1 MSARVPAVLSMLALF
16 AIALTAIGVAP
27 RPAKAAQIAPGSI
40 EFSPTVSYSYSNL
53 KREGYGN
60 VDTFSELNATPLVGY
75 CVSDHFE
82 VNGGLLVRH
91 QSQNGSS
98 QTGFGATAGVT
109 YNFSR
114 QGNLIPFGSVG
125 FGSLFYDGFTLD
137 NTAVLFPT
145 MSGGARVLVGSSA
158 SVNMALGYQHE
169 SNANGEFNASANRLL
184 ASVGVSLFPWQK
196 D

>member
-16 AIALTAIGVAP
+16 ALCAGAFAASP
-27 RPAKAAQIAPGSI
+27 HPAAAAQIAPGSI

-60 VDTFSELNATPLVGY
+60 VDTFSELNATPLVGF

-82 VNGGLLVRH
+82 VNGGALIRH
-91 QSQNGSS
+91 QSTNGNS

-114 QGNLIPFGSVG
+114 QGSLIPFGSLG

-145 MSGGARVLVGSSA
+145 ISGGARVLVGSSA

-196 D
+196 

>member
-1 MSARVPAVLSMLALF
+1 MCARVTAALSTFALF
-16 AIALTAIGVAP
+16 ALALAAIAATPNSAA
-27 RPAKAAQIAPGSI
+27 AAQIAPGSI
-40 EFSPTVSYSYSNL
+40 EFAPTVSYSYSNL

-60 VDTFSELNATPLVGY
+60 VDTFSELNATPLIGY

-82 VNGGLLVRH
+82 VNGGMLVRH
-91 QSQNGSS
+91 QSTNGDS

-145 MSGGARVLVGSSA
+145 ISGGARVLVGSSA

-196 D
+196 